1 MSTVRRVLIPC
12 GGRGTR
18 MMELTRGSPKELLPV
33 AGVPLLVRVLEEC
46 RASGITDA
54 LIVIA
59 PGKEEIVKVVES
71 PSASD
76 RIPGRIDFVT
86 QTEARGLADAIRLG
100 RDFARGEPMAVAL
113 PDNLFS
119 GAAPGLL
126 QVIEEFVAS
135 QKNVVAIVEITAEE
149 SRKRGPTAV
158 YSGELAAD
166 EYLIS
171 DIPSKRART
180 ATFSTDGAA
189 SAFTGVGRYVF
200 TPEVFETID
209 QTESALPPG
218 AELDDVPVMQRLL
231 AGGRLIGRRIQGKFY
246 DVGLVD
252 GYRDADA
259 EFRANERRRRQPP
272 RDN

>member
-12 GGRGTR
+12 GGLGTR
-18 MMELTRGSPKELLPV
+18 MMALTRGSPKELLPV
-33 AGVPLLVRVLEEC
+33 AGVPLVIRVLEEC

-71 PSASD
+71 LSGSD
-76 RIPGRIDFVT
+76 RIPGRIDFVI
-86 QTEARGLADAIRLG
+86 QMEARGVADAIRLG

-126 QVIEEFVAS
+126 QVIDEFAVS
-135 QKNVVAIVEITAEE
+135 QKNVVAMVEITAEE
-149 SRKRGPTAV
+149 ARKRGPTSV
-158 YSGELAAD
+158 YAGELTGD

-171 DIPSKRART
+171 DIPGKRART
-180 ATFSTDGAA
+180 ATFSTGGAE

-200 TPEVFETID
+200 MLEVFETID
-209 QTESALPPG
+209 ETESALPPG

-231 AGGRLIGRRIQGKFY
+231 ARGRLVGRRIRGKFY
-246 DVGLVD
+246 DVGLID

-259 EFRANERRRRQPP
+259 EFRANVLFVR
-272 RDN
+272 